1 MFKKKKN
8 ILEKYFNIFDKYSR
22 HYFIFGLFF
31 AAFIIIIKT
40 LYTYTIIDYKFY
52 KEKADNQQ
60 ILEIKVPITRGSI
73 FS

>member
-8 ILEKYFNIFDKYSR
+8 ILEKYFNIFDKYPR
-22 HYFIFGLFF
+22 HYFIFGIFF
-31 AAFIIIIKT
+31 VAFLIIIKT
-40 LYTYTIIDYKFY
+40 IFGYTFTDNTFY